1 LDLQFGDL
9 KMKNP
14 QVDFKGAAARMLTGK
29 KVYGAGGTKPNPSGR
44 NQFSSRTAYARIM
57 RKKQQKNV

>member
-1 LDLQFGDL
+1 
-9 KMKNP
+9 MKNP